1 MTPPVFQ
8 QLQRAQLAYLR
19 RPLAEHLPLGFDGER
34 LAVYVEL
41 LYNKFDESLSACFPV
56 LHSILEPIHWRAL
69 LKDFIAEHHCLSPYY
84 RQIPDEFV
92 LYLQNERRN
101 QGDPPYLAELAHF
114 EWIELVLSIAE
125 AEAVVIELLTNE
137 QLLQAVPVFAPVMR
151 LLHYVWPVQQINR
164 AYHAV
169 EPPPAGT
176 HILGFRDANEQV
188 RLIALNPAAAR
199 LIQLLQS
206 GLSGYEALRR
216 IGETLNSQDPSA
228 LIPFGAGILA
238 DLHRQ
243 GAIIGIH
250 PTHYEHST

>member
-1 MTPPVFQ
+1 MTLPVFQ

-19 RPLAEHLPLGFDGER
+19 RPSPELQPAGFDGER

-56 LHSILEPIHWRAL
+56 LHSILGSTRWRAL
-69 LKDFIAEHHCLSPYY
+69 LKDFIAEHRCLSPYY

-92 LYLQNERRN
+92 LYLQHERRN
-101 QGDPPYLAELAHF
+101 PIDPPYLVELAHF

-125 AEAVVIELLTNE
+125 AEPVAIESLSDE

-164 AYHAV
+164 AYQAV

-176 HILGFRDANEQV
+176 DILGFRDADEQV
-188 RLIALNPAAAR
+188 RFIALNPATSR
-199 LIQLLQS
+199 LLQLLQS
-206 GLSGYEALRR
+206 GLSGYEALHL
-216 IGETLNSQDPSA
+216 IGETLNPQEPSA
-228 LIPFGAGILA
+228 LIPFGTGILA

-250 PTHYEHST
+250 PTHYEQST